1 MKIEFTGRQTD
12 VPADARRLAE
22 RKLSKLARL
31 LPAVTRAR
39 VILTAE
45 KHRQVAEVS
54 LRSRQTDL
62 SATAV
67 ANDVRLSL
75 AEAIGKLERQAEKQ
89 RTKRKVRKGAD
100 SPRTAAAPRE
110 KTDRPGP
117 RVIRTRRTAVKPMTL
132 DEAAL
137 ELGGRGDGVLV
148 FRDASSERVNVL
160 YRRADGNLGLIE
172 PEA

>member
-75 AEAIGKLERQAEKQ
+75 ADAIGKLERQAEKQ

-110 KTDRPGP
+110 KADRPGP

>member
-1 MKIEFTGRQTD
+1 
-12 VPADARRLAE
+12 
-22 RKLSKLARL
+22 
-31 LPAVTRAR
+31 
-39 VILTAE
+39 VILTAD

-62 SATAV
+62 AATAV
-67 ANDVRLSL
+67 TNDLRLSL
-75 AEAIGKLERQAEKQ
+75 ADAIGKLERQAEKQ
-89 RTKRKVRKGAD
+89 RTRRKVRKGAD
-100 SPRTAAAPRE
+100 SPRTAAPAPERS
-110 KTDRPGP
+110 DGPGP
-117 RVIRTRRTAVKPMTL
+117 RVIRTRRAAVKPMTL

-148 FRDASSERVNVL
+148 FRDASTERVNVL